1 MEYWSILL
9 SGMAE
14 DLAVCCFAPDI
25 PKQLSQGHPKHALY
39 MINLVIS
46 QDHFVDVVCN
56 NKSVIYNTENARGGL
71 ENRVGTWHPSQ
82 KWRTCS
88 VRTSFM

>member
-1 MEYWSILL
+1 MEFWHFLL

-14 DLAVCCFAPDI
+14 YLAVCYFAPDI
-25 PKQLSQGHPKHALY
+25 PKQLSQEHPKHALY
-39 MINLVIS
+39 MINLVKS
-46 QDHFVDVVCN
+46 HGHFVDVVCTW
-56 NKSVIYNTENARGGL
+56 SVIYNTVHARGGL
-71 ENRVGTWHPSQ
+71 ENRVGIWHPSQ